1 MIGENNKAT
10 IFGEVSSGFNYSH
23 ETAGENFYMVDVR
36 VKRLSGIFDI
46 IPIMI
51 SERLIN
57 PNADLR
63 GFFIEVKGQFRSFN
77 KHVNDKHSL
86 LLFLFANEVFLAN
99 EKGTNGYE
107 NRIYLLGYICKPVVY
122 RTTPLGR
129 NIADIL
135 VATNRQYNK
144 SDYIPCIVWG
154 RNARY
159 INQFSAG
166 AKVCING
173 RIQSREY
180 PKKFEDGREETRVAY
195 EVSASRIDVLE
206 SEEDEDERKN

>member
-86 LLFLFANEVFLAN
+86 LLFLFANEVFSAN
-99 EKGTNGYE
+99 EKDTNGYE

-144 SDYIPCIVWG
+144 SDYIPCICWG
-154 RNARY
+154 RNARF
-159 INQFSAG
+159 ISQFPVG
-166 AKVCING
+166 TKVEIEG
-173 RIQSREY
+173 RAQSREY
-180 PKKFEDGREETRVAY
+180 LKKYEDGSTETKVAY
-195 EVSASRIDVLE
+195 EVSVSRIDIVGRE
-206 SEEDEDERKN
+206 DGEDESKD